1 MNPDYQPAQPDFEFR
16 IRDRFKRQQV
26 MQLLSARLVKVLPG
40 EVHIELPF
48 HPKITQQHGYVH
60 AGIITTILDS
70 ACGYAAFSLMP
81 ADSSVLSVEFKM
93 NFLYPA
99 EGETFIGIGKVV
111 KSGRTLTVCSGEL
124 QSVSQEKN
132 LVVAIM
138 QATMIAVSGKPQ
150 NITELHNF

>member
-1 MNPDYQPAQPDFEFR
+1 
-16 IRDRFKRQQV
+16 
-26 MQLLSARLVKVLPG
+26 
-40 EVHIELPF
+40 
-48 HPKITQQHGYVH
+48 
-60 AGIITTILDS
+60 
-70 ACGYAAFSLMP
+70 
-81 ADSSVLSVEFKM
+81 M

>member
-1 MNPDYQPAQPDFEFR
+1 MNLNYQPRQPDFEIR
-16 IRDRFKRQQV
+16 IRNSFERQQV
-26 MQLLSARLVKVLPG
+26 MQLLNARLAKVLPG

-48 HPKITQQHGYVH
+48 HPQITQQHGYVH

-93 NFLYPA
+93 NFLNPA

-111 KSGRTLTVCSGEL
+111 KSGRTLTVCSGEM
-124 QSVSQEKN
+124 QSVNQEKK

-138 QATMIAVSGKPQ
+138 QATMIAVSGKPSS
-150 NITELHNF
+150 